1 MCQLFQVGCSFFVV
15 VFIFGILLMASIRR
29 WWWDKSGF
37 FFGMVIWINRK
48 GQKNGSVSWM
58 CVLFDW
64 MIFSVSIELFLCAC
78 NKLSSI
84 LYGHLHTHNT
94 KKIAPHVFYY
104 TLTFSWNCTHCCC
117 CCMPTIFEKKLMSI
131 QIYSFTQFVTKHW
144 DKQNERKFNNKIM
157 VIHCNHFVCVC
168 VCALVYSV
176 AWSEPYALTH
186 WGIFRHA
193 TIQTK
198 EKCATIRFVV
208 LLFSLFDKTP
218 VSYWSISKNM
228 WRNRCARGT
237 WNAIICCI
245 WRNILHLS
253 VSRLVDIRY
262 TEIKQCIG
270 SVENERNNHVQQK
283 RIIEKGKRTCYC
295 VCYFRIPKSPSD
307 FSPFHI
313 LLYCFVFSDRD
324 RNVYLST
331 SSICLFVGI
340 LLMSVWISFE
350 AMINNNINNN
360 SNFSPKWTW

>member
-1 MCQLFQVGCSFFVV
+1 MCQLFRVGCSFFVV

-58 CVLFDW
+58 FVLFDW

-168 VCALVYSV
+168 VCSGLFSGMERAIRVDTLRDISTCYNTNKRKMCNYSFRCIV
-176 AWSEPYALTH
+176 IQSFRQNTGLLLKHIEKYVKKSMCKRNLECNNMLHLTKYIAFECVPVSWHKVH
-186 WGIFRHA
+186 WD
-193 TIQTK
+193 QTMHRFSRK
-198 EKCATIRFVV
+198 WAEQSCATKKDYREREENLLLCLLLQNSQITERFFSISYSS
-208 LLFSLFDKTP
+208 LLFCFL
-218 VSYWSISKNM
+218 WS
-228 WRNRCARGT
+228 R
-237 WNAIICCI
+237 
-245 WRNILHLS
+245 
-253 VSRLVDIRY
+253 
-262 TEIKQCIG
+262 
-270 SVENERNNHVQQK
+270 
-283 RIIEKGKRTCYC
+283 
-295 VCYFRIPKSPSD
+295 
-307 FSPFHI
+307 
-313 LLYCFVFSDRD
+313 
-324 RNVYLST
+324 
-331 SSICLFVGI
+331 
-340 LLMSVWISFE
+340 
-350 AMINNNINNN
+350 
-360 SNFSPKWTW
+360 